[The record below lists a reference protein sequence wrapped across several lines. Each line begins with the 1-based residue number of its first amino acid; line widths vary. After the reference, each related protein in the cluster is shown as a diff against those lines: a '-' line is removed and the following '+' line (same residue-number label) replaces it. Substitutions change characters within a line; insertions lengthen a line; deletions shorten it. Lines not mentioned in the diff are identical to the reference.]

1 MTEKAIPIVTVHQD
15 YKPYIKFN
23 LELTATNNTVIIIG
37 TPDMKFL
44 EDEIQNV
51 QYINKEE
58 FSELESIKSY
68 KHHFKNYSLFN
79 DDFAWYCTERM
90 FIVEKFMEQYNY
102 DQVFHID
109 TDNVVLIDINKIKFE
124 KKTAYHISQFQNQ
137 FSMDASLHSGLLNL
151 DFCKTFNKLYEDIY
165 INKSKFHLIE
175 EKYKHH
181 IENNLK
187 GGVCDMTMYYLIDK
201 LNLIDVQNLMK
212 PVQDKL
218 GNSYIF
224 VNNINLP
231 EGYFGKQNFKFSRK
245 KVKIIKKKYIY
256 DEINNQK
263 ISIAG
268 IHFQGTAK
276 KYLNKF
282 LKYKLKP

>member
-1 MTEKAIPIVTVHQD
+1 MTKKATPIVTVHSG
-15 YKPYIKFN
+15 YNPYIKFN
-23 LELTATNNTVIIIG
+23 LELTATNNSVFVIG
-37 TPDMKFL
+37 SPDMKFL
-44 EDEIQNV
+44 ENEIQNV
-51 QYINKEE
+51 KYINKEE
-58 FSELESIKSY
+58 FSELDSIKSY
-68 KHHFKNYSLFN
+68 KDHFKNYSLFN
-79 DDFAWYCTERM
+79 DNFAWYCTERM

-124 KKTAYHISQFQNQ
+124 KKTAYHISQFQDQ
-137 FSMDASLHSGLLNL
+137 YSMDASLHSGLLDL
-151 DFCKTFNKLYEDIY
+151 DFCKSFNKLYEDIY

-212 PVQDKL
+212 PVQDKF
-218 GNSYIF
+218 GNPYIF
-224 VNNINLP
+224 VNNFNLA
-231 EGYFGKQNFKFSRK
+231 EGFYGKKNFKFSRK
-245 KVKIIKKKYIY
+245 KVKIIEKKYIY

-276 KYLNKF
+276 RYLNKF

>member
-1 MTEKAIPIVTVHQD
+1 MTEKSIPIVTVHQN

-23 LELTATNNTVIIIG
+23 LELTAVNNTVFIIG
-37 TPDMKFL
+37 SPDMKFL
-44 EDEIQNV
+44 ENEIHNV
-51 QYINKEE
+51 KYINKED
-58 FSELESIKSY
+58 FSELESIKNY

-79 DDFAWYCTERM
+79 EDFAWYCTERM
-90 FIVEKFMEQYNY
+90 FILEKFMEKYNY

-124 KKTAYHISQFQNQ
+124 KKTAYHISQFQDQ

-151 DFCKTFNKLYEDIY
+151 DFCKSFNKLYEDIY

-181 IENNLK
+181 TENNLK

-231 EGYFGKQNFKFSRK
+231 EGYYSKQNFKFSRK

>member
-1 MTEKAIPIVTVHQD
+1 MDKIQEKAINEKGRATALQ
-15 YKPYIKFN
+15 
-23 LELTATNNTVIIIG
+23 LEQLMARV
-37 TPDMKFL
+37 
-44 EDEIQNV
+44 
-51 QYINKEE
+51 
-58 FSELESIKSY
+58 
-68 KHHFKNYSLFN
+68 
-79 DDFAWYCTERM
+79 DF
-90 FIVEKFMEQYNY
+90 QYNRH
-102 DQVFHID
+102 QPCLVC
-109 TDNVVLIDINKIKFE
+109 N
-124 KKTAYHISQFQNQ
+124 
-137 FSMDASLHSGLLNL
+137 
-151 DFCKTFNKLYEDIY
+151 
-165 INKSKFHLIE
+165 

-245 KVKIIKKKYIY
+245 KVKIIEKKYIY

-263 ISIAG
+263 VSIAG

-276 KYLNKF
+276 RYLNKF
-282 LKYKLKP
+282 TP